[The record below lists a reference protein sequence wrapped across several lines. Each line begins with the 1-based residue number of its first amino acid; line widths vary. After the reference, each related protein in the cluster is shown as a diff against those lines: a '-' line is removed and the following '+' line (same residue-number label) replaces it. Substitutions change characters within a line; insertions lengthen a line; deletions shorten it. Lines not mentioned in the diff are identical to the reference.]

1 MRKRANCIISANAR
15 LPRRMLSSMHASMAV
30 PSDDRAVH
38 PKPPCYIH
46 RLPHELL
53 LEILS
58 RLVPSPP
65 KVPAHEIRDITA
77 SRAAAEKQCA
87 ILARL
92 RLVCR
97 QWNEICSSLADTV
110 VLHFNA
116 RSGCSSLPTSPP
128 PYKVRNVLLQIE
140 SLDATLVIAPDW
152 LLDLVEPEAT
162 LFVHCTRPGTSEIGP
177 PSSLWHQLR
186 RCTFTEL
193 VLECCE
199 GDVLFGVV
207 ELDVPRFFGARNK
220 VLTQAVA
227 SRVQTG
233 GDDLETLRL
242 HNAIDLKRVP
252 PLKVIALQLGVSS
265 RYYHRS
271 AADHFLEQGAAPRLR
286 HLHIIDTPG
295 RPLSPFDIIRCQQL
309 LSPHL
314 PTLRSFSCNS
324 VGTISWTLDAVR
336 NGHMLER
343 LTTAVPA
350 SFNDAA
356 CELLPNLTKLS
367 YLRIFRSG
375 DTPASQNDSRFWS
388 FWTLANKVV
397 ELLKRPDRAADLA
410 LHVEVVVGG
419 TLRKY
424 DVAQR
429 TAVEAL
435 RMAMAS
441 MHEKEKALLTVDL
454 LYHHPRPFRAFPL
467 LAA

>member
-1 MRKRANCIISANAR
+1 
-15 LPRRMLSSMHASMAV
+15 MAV
-30 PSDDRAVH
+30 PSDDSAVH
-38 PKPPCYIH
+38 SGPPCYIH

-65 KVPAHEIRDITA
+65 KVPAHEVRDITA

-92 RLVCR
+92 RLVCG

-110 VLHFNA
+110 VLRFNA
-116 RSGCSSLPTSPP
+116 RSGSSSLPTSPP

-140 SLDATLVIAPDW
+140 THAATPVIVPDW
-152 LLDLVEPEAT
+152 LVDVVEPEVT
-162 LFVHCTRPGTSEIGP
+162 LFVHYARPGKSTTGP
-177 PSSLWHQLR
+177 PFSLWHQVR
-186 RCTFTEL
+186 RCTFTEM

-207 ELDVPRFFGARNK
+207 ELDVPQFFGAKNK
-220 VLTQAVA
+220 MLIQAVV
-227 SRVQTG
+227 SRVKAG
-233 GDDLETLRL
+233 GDNLKTLRL

-252 PLKVIALQLGVSS
+252 PLKVIALQLGVSG

-271 AADHFLEQGAAPRLR
+271 AADHFLEQ
-286 HLHIIDTPG
+286 
-295 RPLSPFDIIRCQQL
+295 
-309 LSPHL
+309 
-314 PTLRSFSCNS
+314 
-324 VGTISWTLDAVR
+324 VR
-336 NGHMLER
+336 NGHLLER
-343 LTTAVPA
+343 LSTAAPA

-356 CELLPNLTKLS
+356 CELLPNLTNLS

-410 LHVEVVVGG
+410 LHVEVVIGG

>member
-1 MRKRANCIISANAR
+1 
-15 LPRRMLSSMHASMAV
+15 MAV
-30 PSDDRAVH
+30 PSDDSAVH
-38 PKPPCYIH
+38 AKPPCYIH

-65 KVPAHEIRDITA
+65 QVPAHEVRDITA

-92 RLVCR
+92 RLVCG

-110 VLHFNA
+110 VLRFNA
-116 RSGCSSLPTSPP
+116 RSGSSSLPTSPP
-128 PYKVRNVLLQIE
+128 PYKVRKVLLQIE

-152 LLDLVEPEAT
+152 LVDLVEPEAT

-186 RCTFTEL
+186 R
-193 VLECCE
+193 
-199 GDVLFGVV
+199 
-207 ELDVPRFFGARNK
+207 
-220 VLTQAVA
+220 
-227 SRVQTG
+227 VQTG
-233 GDDLETLRL
+233 GDDLKTIRL
-242 HNAIDLKRVP
+242 HNAIHFEDIP
-252 PLKVIALQLGVSS
+252 PLKVIALQVGVSS
-265 RYYHRS
+265 RHFHFS
-271 AADHFLEQGAAPRLR
+271 AADHFLEQ
-286 HLHIIDTPG
+286 
-295 RPLSPFDIIRCQQL
+295 
-309 LSPHL
+309 
-314 PTLRSFSCNS
+314 
-324 VGTISWTLDAVR
+324 VR
-336 NGHMLER
+336 NGHLLER
-343 LTTAVPA
+343 LSTAAPA

-356 CELLPNLTKLS
+356 CELLPNLTNLS

-375 DTPASQNDSRFWS
+375 DTPASQNDPRFWS
-388 FWTLANKVV
+388 FTTLANKVV
-397 ELLKRPDRAADLA
+397 ELLTPPDRAADLA

-435 RMAMAS
+435 RMAMAN
-441 MHEKEKALLTVDL
+441 MLEKEKALLTVDL
-454 LYHHPRPFRAFPL
+454 LYHPRPFRAFPL